1 MAYANLIN
9 QNCTSKA
16 EFFKRIRD
24 FICKR
29 NGSYDYST
37 TGIGWTLYDSFYAV
51 DENNPQLNDWFVVY
65 SPGESGRENMY
76 CLIKWNSTNAIDVIP
91 YLYWNTTTNVGVGIY
106 GFPGNY
112 WIIADNATTL
122 NLWIYGDLNQIAL
135 GDFTNVND
143 YALVFGK
150 IQSLYETE
158 TIGYSTSSVTSGSN
172 KVITVDID
180 LPSDWTVGNKV
191 FIWDIANIELTT
203 ITDVNITNK
212 TITVTLANSY
222 TGTFRVS
229 RFCGYSNL
237 NAANG
242 LGVLY
247 CLRLKNNTTSN
258 AGLVDPG
265 FYYSDT
271 TTTPILYPVHDM
283 IYSGTGGIV
292 GKLRNI
298 LKMSVISP
306 IVTKDVMVMP
316 DSTNY
321 RVIAVQS
328 SYRILFKEV

>member
-9 QNCTSKA
+9 QTCTSKA

-51 DENNPQLNDWFVVY
+51 NENSPQTGDWFVIY
-65 SPGESGRENMY
+65 SPGESGRENIY
-76 CLIKWNSTNAIDVIP
+76 CLIKWYSTDTMDVTP
-91 YLYWNTTTNVGVGIY
+91 YLYWNTTTNTGVIAYGGI
-106 GFPGNY
+106 GGY
-112 WIIADNATTL
+112 WPIAGNATSL
-122 NLWIYGDLNQIAL
+122 NLWIYGDLNQIAFS
-135 GDFTNVND
+135 DFTNVSTFVN
-143 YALVFGK
+143 VVGK
-150 IQSLYETE
+150 LQSLYETE
-158 TIGYSTSSVTSGSN
+158 TIGYSTASVTSGSN

-203 ITDVNITNK
+203 ITAINSINK

-229 RFCGYSNL
+229 RFCGYGNL
-237 NAANG
+237 NVNG
-242 LGVLY
+242 VASLS
-247 CLRLKNNTTSN
+247 CLRTKNNTTSN
-258 AGLVDPG
+258 IGATDPG
-265 FYYSDT
+265 FIYSET
-271 TTTPILYPVHDM
+271 TTTPILYPVYDI
-283 IYSGTGGIV
+283 IYTFTGGIV

-298 LKMSVISP
+298 LKTSVSSP

-321 RVIAVQS
+321 RVIAVQT